1 MQKVALPSGIELAYA
16 ESGPADAPALIF
28 LHGFP
33 ENHRSWRHQIAH
45 LEDRFRCIAP
55 DQRGFGA
62 SSKPQEVEAYGADR
76 LVGDIFQLADALNI
90 GQFTILG
97 HDWGGVIAWMIA
109 AMGQQSGRVTRA
121 VIANAP
127 HPAIFQKLLWT
138 KVVQREASQ
147 YMRAFRDTEN
157 DEFIRKNGLAAFLAK
172 AIAWKRASPF
182 DPLEQAR
189 LIAEWQQPDAPFAM
203 LNWYRASQIV
213 VPDPAE
219 PYVLPQGYTPP
230 PIPKIETP
238 TLVIWALADEALSP
252 LNIVGLEE
260 HVGDLEI
267 VEVADCGHFVQWE
280 RPDAVNTA
288 LDDFLARTAKSPG
301 R

>member
-1 MQKVALPSGIELAYA
+1 MFAMQTVALPSGIDLAYA

-76 LVGDIFQLADALNI
+76 LMGDIFQLADALSI
-90 GQFTILG
+90 ERFTILG

-109 AMGQQSGRVTRA
+109 ALGQQSGRVTRA
-121 VIANAP
+121 VITNAP

-203 LNWYRASQIV
+203 LNWYRASPIV
-213 VPDPAE
+213 VPDLAE
-219 PYVLPQGYTPP
+219 PYVLPEGYSPP
-230 PIPKIETP
+230 PIPKIEIP

-252 LNIVGLEE
+252 LNIVGLEDQ
-260 HVGDLEI
+260 VGDLEI
-267 VEVADCGHFVQWE
+267 VEIADCGHFVQWE

-288 LDDFLARTAKSPG
+288 LDDFLARTG
-301 R
+301 